1 MPLAFT
7 FLSVPAFA
15 LSFFWALCW
24 LESESELSELELPE
38 SELES
43 EPESELLESD
53 SESELEL
60 ELESS
65 ELLSEPSEL
74 LEEESESEPE
84 LDLLE
89 ESSLPAL
96 VKRSNVFA
104 FASLQAAFIRFN
116 FSH

>member
-7 FLSVPAFA
+7 FLSVPAFV

-43 EPESELLESD
+43 EP
-53 SESELEL
+53 ESELEL

-96 VKRSNVFA
+96 VKHCNVMFA